1 MLASIVLGRDKMKKL
16 RSVLSIV
23 LVIAMVLSLLPH
35 SVPRT
40 HAEGQRME
48 VTIQKYGYEM
58 SGENEKMLVQ
68 HLPGAY
74 LQVQDSKGNKVYPP
88 DAEFF
93 ISGESPK
100 VIELPPG
107 QYQVVELSAPDG
119 YIGKSQPVPFT
130 VKEATTILDTQTTY
144 KSQWIPPNNQT
155 EIRGVGGNVIYYN
168 GKYHPASCIQ
178 ADKEDPDSNGTP
190 SRYVPEGDY
199 TAFGPELKERIKRVI
214 YKYQFDNAE
223 AYRILG
229 SSNYPKANLYWVVAR
244 VIEDLTLQPGKTKVH
259 DYKVY
264 NNNSEGKL
272 LDVYN
277 YFMDVAM
284 DATIVTFGW
293 QLIIFTTD
301 EAHQDLVVV
310 ELEKKEPVRV
320 KIGNEKAS
328 TPTPDSVTLPVE
340 LSLSSSKTLNGGT
353 LTAGQFTFH
362 LTDGLGNWLQ
372 TATNDAQGKISFN
385 KLSFNQP
392 GNYTYK
398 IREDKGSD
406 ASITYDESI
415 KTFTVSVE
423 KQGSSL
429 VITKVSGDATVTSQG
444 NAAAPVPGQSG
455 IGTSYP
461 GSYSFVNIGD
471 SQAYTL
477 TIDGTVWNAFCLDHF
492 RDNAKGATYRLSSTL
507 DQAYGAAT
515 AEKIKGILYY
525 GYPMDGS
532 GEIMQAIY
540 NMGYTGEKAKAFFSY
555 ATNYAIWKAT
565 ETIVDASGDFK
576 REVVQIGN
584 MILAKGK
591 APSHLNIAGYVYTS
605 GNLQPLLIYTMAGAN
620 GITGIAAGSFVNQY
634 YKPETVEVKG
644 VKTWVDDNNQN
655 NSRPMGITVRLY
667 ANNVEVASKSVT
679 AAEGWAYSFSN
690 LAKYDENGRAI
701 VYSISEDAVP
711 GYSTVIDGYNVINIK
726 KPEEVTPKFKAG
738 EIPAELTLR
747 LSKSLEGA
755 DINSAAYR
763 NAFEFVI
770 EGSYGAPL
778 PGATRVRNEGA
789 SVSFGKIWFTKA
801 GTYTYTVKE
810 VAGNESGMSYSTE
823 TKTFTV
829 TVEARKLGPNT
840 CFVIT
845 NIDTNGQVTP
855 TYSYVGD
862 FPAVNMPSSGT
873 GTSHSNGGGSHGSY
887 FLLQSGGTSYIAFCL
902 DHNRNYPSS
911 SLYYTQT
918 NSERDVQSKE
928 AILKGIGY
936 YGYPYDGSGTMLQYA
951 ANQNRYYLGAYES
964 AHLSDER
971 LLQYATNNAVWMTMD
986 PNYQG
991 ADPNSNFGRAVMNTA
1006 REIIRLANTVP
1017 IPDYVQVTMSVYKPS
1032 YNSYQR
1038 LVAFEVVT
1046 KPHAASLSFTDS
1058 FVNVKEEKTEVSGI
1072 KTWNDNN
1079 NQDGK
1084 RPASITINLLANG
1097 QKVDSQV
1104 VTAASNW
1111 RYSFTNLPKKANGR
1125 DIEYTIT
1132 EEAVS
1137 GYTTEVNGYNV
1148 TNTHKPEKT
1157 EVSGKKIW
1165 KDGNNQDGKRPSSIT
1180 INLFADG
1187 RKVDSKVLTAADNWS
1202 FRFTNLD
1209 KYANGKAI
1217 AYTIT
1222 ENEVTGYS
1230 TEVNGFQ
1237 VTNTYT
1243 PETVEVSGSK
1253 TWKDGGNQDGKRPSA
1268 ITVKL
1273 LADGDVVATK
1283 IVTAADEWKY
1293 SFTNLPKCR
1302 EGIEIQYSIAEDVVE
1317 GYSTQ
1322 INGYDII
1329 NTYTP
1334 GKTEVSGIK
1343 TWNDAENQDG
1353 KRPASIIIRLYADGV
1368 EIDSK
1373 TVTAQDEW
1381 KYKFE
1386 DLPLMKD
1393 GGKVI
1398 KYTISEDEVA
1408 GYTTVI
1414 SGYNVTNS
1422 YTPETT
1428 KVEGS
1433 KTWKDGGNQDG
1444 KRPSSI
1450 TVNLLANGVVVATK
1464 NVTAADNWKYSFT
1477 NLPKCKD
1484 GKVITYTITEE
1495 KVTDYTTSI
1504 TGFDIINSYT
1514 PDITEVSGAKTWNDK
1529 GNQDGKRPTS
1539 IVVRLYADGKEIA
1552 SQTVTV
1558 ATNWT
1563 YKFENL
1569 PKMAKGQVIKY
1580 TVSEDEVTGYTT
1592 EINGYDII
1600 NKYTPETTEISGS
1613 KTWKDAGNQDGKRPA
1628 SITIN
1633 LLANGQKI
1641 DSVTVTAK
1649 DDWKYSFTNLDKYR
1663 DGDEINYSITEDEV
1677 TGYTTEI
1684 NGYDVVNSYVPA
1696 TTEVSGTK
1704 TWKDVNNQ
1712 DGKRPSSITVNL
1724 LADGV
1729 KVDSVTV
1736 TEKDGWKYSFTNLP
1750 KFQDGIEIE
1759 YTVTED
1765 TVEGY
1770 SVEIQGYDIINRY
1783 TPGETE
1789 ISGIKTWNDA
1799 DNQDGKR
1806 PASITIRLHAD
1817 GKEIASRTVSAKD
1830 NWSYKFEKL
1839 PLMSNGKAIQYTV
1852 SEDKVAEYTTEID
1865 GDNVTNTHKPETT
1878 KVEGSKT
1885 WKDGGNQDGKR
1896 PGSITINLLA
1906 DGEVAETKTVTEK
1919 DGWKYSFT
1927 NLPKYKEGKEI
1938 KYTITEEKVADYTT
1952 EINGY
1957 DVTNSYTPGVTEV
1970 SGTKTWNDKDNQDG
1984 KRPTAI
1990 VIRLYADGKEIDS
2003 KTVTAQDQWSYK
2015 FENLPKMA
2023 GGKAIQYTVSEDEV
2037 AGYTTKIEGFDII
2050 NSYTPETTKVEG
2062 SKTWKDVNNQ
2072 DGKRPVSITVR
2083 LLANG
2088 KEIASKTVTVEDGW
2102 KYSFTNLDKYRDGD
2116 EITYTIT
2123 EDPVELYESVVSG
2136 YDVINTYIPET
2147 VEVSGSKTWK
2157 DGGNQDGI
2165 RPTAITVNLL
2175 ADGEKVASKTVT
2187 EAEEWKY
2194 SFTNLPK
2201 CKDGIEIEY
2210 TVTEDTVAGYKAEIK
2225 GFDITNHYTPG
2236 KTEIS
2241 GIKTWKDA
2249 DNQDG
2254 KRPES
2259 ITIRLLADGVE
2270 IDSRTVTAQDNWTYK
2285 FSDLDLKKGGKLI
2298 SYTISED
2305 PVAAYTTD
2313 IDGYN
2318 VTNNHTP
2325 ETTKVEGSKT
2335 WNDGGNQDDKRP
2347 SSITIY
2353 LLADGEVVDTKVVTE
2368 ADGWKYSFTN
2378 LPKYKEGKEIS
2389 YTIDEE
2395 RVEDYTATI
2404 TGYDVTNSY
2413 TPEITEVSG
2422 TKTWKDADN
2431 QDGKRPT
2438 AVVIRLFADGEE
2450 IASKTVTAQDKWSYR
2465 FVNLPKMADGKVIAY
2480 TISEDEVAGYTTEI
2494 QGTDVINSYTPE
2506 TTEVEGSKTWVDD
2519 GEEDSKRP
2527 ASITINLLANGK
2539 KVASKTVTAADEWK
2553 YRFTGLD
2560 KYRDGNEITYTIT
2573 EDPVIG
2579 YATEIDGTDVINTKQ
2594 DIKTK
2599 ASDQADGDK
2608 YLENQG
2614 SVTVKD
2620 IVEYTSLI
2628 PGREYTMEGQLV
2640 KKSDG
2645 SVITTAQT
2653 TFTASETGFGKVE
2666 LLFTFPAEALRGE
2679 ALVAFET
2686 CKYGEEEVAV
2696 HADINDEDQ
2705 TVYVPE
2711 IGTTATDSVT
2721 KDHIAGTGEAVTIH
2735 DVVAYKGLIP
2745 GKEYTM
2751 EGQLHVKSSGEAIG
2765 KTVTKT
2771 FTANESGSGKVTLSF
2786 TLTAEEAAA
2795 LRGDSVVAFETAKEE
2810 GKVVAVHADLKDE
2823 EQTVHFPEVK
2833 TNASDKADGDKTLEA
2848 LESVTIVDTVTY
2860 TNLIPG
2866 KTYTVSGTLMDKAT
2880 GEACTFPGATASKTF
2895 VAEEANG
2902 SVELEFTFDAS
2913 HLQRKVLVVFETL
2926 SYNGK
2931 VVATHQDLTD
2941 VAQTVEVEGP
2951 IVDIY
2956 VNKVWKGD
2964 DESSRPASIT
2974 VKLLADGK
2982 DTGKTLL
2989 LSAEN
2994 KWTGAFKDL
3003 EAKKNG
3009 KAIAYTVEEVG
3020 VAGYISTI
3028 SGNGGR
3034 NVTITNSKPEIKTQA
3049 SDQKDGDKYLENQ
3062 GSVTVK
3068 DVVDYKGL
3076 IPGKEYTM
3084 EGQLVKKSDAS
3095 VVTTAT
3101 AKFTA
3106 SESGAGKVE
3115 LLFTFPADA
3124 LKGEALVAFE
3134 SCQYGEDE
3142 IAVHADIK
3150 DEDQTVYVPAIGTTA
3165 TDSITEDHIA
3175 NAESAVTIIDVVAY
3189 KGLIPGKEYTME
3201 GQLHV
3206 KSSGK
3211 AIGRQITQTFVAGE
3225 KGSGSVTMEFTLTA
3239 GEALAL
3245 KGDSVVAFETAL
3257 EGDKAVAVHADIHD
3271 EDQTVHFPE
3280 AKTNATDKAD
3290 GDKTLDSLD
3299 KVTVVDKVT
3308 YTNLIP
3314 GKTYTV
3320 SGTLMD
3326 KATGQACTFEGA
3338 TASKT
3343 FVAKSANGSVNLEF
3357 TFDASALQRKVLVV
3371 FETVTYNGNVVA
3383 THQDLNDQE
3392 QTVEVEGPT
3401 TEINVVK
3408 RWLGDDINSRPAYI
3422 TVKLI
3427 ADGVDT
3433 GKTLTL
3439 SLANNWRGSFKEL
3452 DAKLNGKDIVY
3463 TVEEVEVAGYVTT
3476 IEGNGTLNVTIT
3488 NGKADIKTQASDQK
3502 DGDKYLESQ
3511 GNVTVKDVVEYKG
3524 LIPGREYTME
3534 GQLVKKSDASVITTA
3549 TAKFTASAS
3558 GDGKVELLFT
3568 FPADA
3573 LKGEAL
3579 VAFETC
3585 KYGEDEVAVH
3595 ADINDEDQ
3603 TVYVPE
3609 IGTTATDSVTQDHI
3623 AHAGEAVTI
3632 IDVVAYKALIPGGSY
3647 TMEGQLHVKAN
3658 GESFGKKVV
3667 QPFTASE
3674 SGSGSVTIE
3683 FVLSAEEAAALKGQS
3698 VVAFETVKENGQ
3710 EVAVHA
3716 DIQDENQT
3724 VHFPEA
3730 KTNAVD
3736 KADGDK
3742 TLAPEKQVTVVDKVT
3757 YTNLIPGKTYTVS
3770 GTLMDKASGEA
3781 CSFEGATASKTFV
3794 AETADG
3800 SVELEFT
3807 FDASNL
3813 QRQVLV
3819 VFETVTYNGKVVA
3832 THQDLTDADQTV
3844 EVESPV
3850 VDIYVNKI
3858 WKGDDITARP
3868 AYITVK
3874 LIANGVDTG
3883 KTLLLSLANNWTGSF
3898 TELQAKENGQDVI
3911 YTVEEVEVSGYI
3923 STVSG
3928 NGTRNITITNAKP
3941 SIETEATD
3949 QADGDKYLETQGT
3962 VTVKDVVEY
3971 KDLIPGREYTMEGQL
3986 VRKSDGGLVTT
3997 ANRSFTASESG
4008 NGKVELF
4015 FTFPVDSLKGEAL
4028 VAFETCKF
4036 GEEEVAVHA
4045 DINDED
4051 QTVYVP
4057 EIGTT
4062 ATDSQTGGHMA
4073 NASEAV
4079 TIIDVVEYKALIPG
4093 ATYTME
4099 GQLHLKSDGEKTIG
4113 ETVTKTF
4120 IADESGNGSVAMEFI
4135 LTAEEAAAL
4144 KGESVVAFESVKENG
4159 KEIAVHA
4166 DINDENQ
4173 TVYFPEAK
4181 TNATDKVDGDKIVRP
4196 VEMATILDEVT
4207 YTNLQLGKEYTI
4219 SGSLHIKNAD
4229 GSDGGVLVIDG
4240 KEVTATKTFIAYQAN
4255 GSETLEFTLDASALN
4270 GRKVVAFEKVLHE
4283 GKVVATHE
4291 DIMDVAQTV
4300 EVKGINISVKKTWIG
4315 EAPNFLRLQLKR
4327 DGAAIELVTLSA
4339 YTNWSYEWK
4348 GLPADHE
4355 YEVVEVVPAGYVQTG
4370 MNVSKDADG
4379 NYLVEL
4385 ENTGHPEVKINKT
4398 DMGGTEVDGAEIM
4411 VFGDDLELTWISKI
4425 GETMSFIA
4433 APGVYTMIEI
4443 NAPEGYQQ
4451 VTTDIE
4457 FRVDLDG
4464 TVTVLT
4470 TLVEPAGAVEVRD
4483 GVLILKD
4490 EIEEMVTIPPVTE
4503 EETTKVNAETA
4514 VPTTEAEE
4522 EEEESTTVPE
4532 ETTATIPPTE
4542 EVETTTRED
4551 AETVTPAPTTTRPS
4565 APDTGDHSNIMMYV
4579 AMLGAAASGTG
4590 LLLGR
4595 RKKEEE

>member
-1 MLASIVLGRDKMKKL
+1 MKKL

-48 VTIQKYGYEM
+48 VTIQKYGYETVG
-58 SGENEKMLVQ
+58 GEKKMTVP

-74 LQVQDSKGNKVYPP
+74 LQVQDSKGNKVYPT

-93 ISGESPK
+93 ISGESAK

-107 QYQVVELSAPDG
+107 QYQLVELSAPDG
-119 YIGKSQPVPFT
+119 YIGTSQPVPFT
-130 VKEATTILDTQTTY
+130 VKEATTILDTQATY
-144 KSQWIPPNNQT
+144 ESQWIPPNNQT

-178 ADKEDPDSNGTP
+178 ADKEDPDYNGTP

-199 TAFGPELKERIKRVI
+199 TAFGPELKEQIKRVI

-229 SSNYPKANLYWVVAR
+229 RSNYPKANLYWAVAR
-244 VIEDLTLQPGKTKVH
+244 VIEDLTLQPGKKKVH
-259 DYKVY
+259 DYNIS

-272 LDVYN
+272 LDVYK

-293 QLIIFTTD
+293 QLIFFTTD

-310 ELEKKEPVRV
+310 ELEKKEPVVV

-328 TPTPDSVTLPVE
+328 APAPDSVTLPVE

-398 IREDKGSD
+398 IKEDKGSD

-429 VITKVSGDATVTSQG
+429 VITKVSGDATVTAQG

-455 IGTSYP
+455 IGTAYP

-492 RDNAKGATYRLSSTL
+492 RADAKGSTYRLSSTL
-507 DQAYGAAT
+507 DQAYGSAAET
-515 AEKIKGILYY
+515 IKGILYY

-565 ETIVDASGDFK
+565 GTIVDASGDFK
-576 REVVQIGN
+576 SEVVRIGN
-584 MILAKGK
+584 MILGKGK
-591 APSHLNIAGYVYTS
+591 APSHVNLAGYVYTS

-620 GITGIAAGSFVNQY
+620 GITGIAAGSFVNNY

-644 VKTWVDDNNQN
+644 VKTWADDDNQN
-655 NSRPMGITVRLY
+655 GSRPMGITVRLY

-726 KPEEVTPKFKAG
+726 KPEEVTPKFKSG

-840 CFVIT
+840 RFVIT

-855 TYSYVGD
+855 AYSYVGD
-862 FPAVNMPSSGT
+862 FPAVNMPTSGT

-902 DHNRNYPSS
+902 DHNRYYPSS
-911 SLYYTQT
+911 SQYYTQA
-918 NSERDVQSKE
+918 NSEWDVQSKE

-951 ANQNRYYLGAYES
+951 ANQNRYYLGSYES

-991 ADPNSNFGRAVMNTA
+991 ADPNSGFGRAVMNTA
-1006 REIIRLANTVP
+1006 REIIRLAKTVP

-1097 QKVDSQV
+1097 QKVDSRT
-1104 VTAASNW
+1104 VTAANNW

-1165 KDGNNQDGKRPSSIT
+1165 VDGNNQDGTRPESII

-1187 RKVDSKVLTAADNWS
+1187 RKVDSKVVTAADNWS

-1253 TWKDGGNQDGKRPSA
+1253 TWNDGGNQDGKRPAS

-1273 LADGDVVATK
+1273 LADGDVVQTK

-1302 EGIEIQYSIAEDVVE
+1302 EGIEIKYTIAEDVVE

-1334 GKTEVSGIK
+1334 GKTEISGIK

-1353 KRPASIIIRLYADGV
+1353 KRPASITIRLYADGV
-1368 EIDSK
+1368 EIDSR
-1373 TVTAQDEW
+1373 TVTAQD
-1381 KYKFE
+1381 
-1386 DLPLMKD
+1386 
-1393 GGKVI
+1393 
-1398 KYTISEDEVA
+1398 
-1408 GYTTVI
+1408 
-1414 SGYNVTNS
+1414 
-1422 YTPETT
+1422 
-1428 KVEGS
+1428 
-1433 KTWKDGGNQDG
+1433 
-1444 KRPSSI
+1444 
-1450 TVNLLANGVVVATK
+1450 
-1464 NVTAADNWKYSFT
+1464 
-1477 NLPKCKD
+1477 
-1484 GKVITYTITEE
+1484 
-1495 KVTDYTTSI
+1495 
-1504 TGFDIINSYT
+1504 
-1514 PDITEVSGAKTWNDK
+1514 
-1529 GNQDGKRPTS
+1529 
-1539 IVVRLYADGKEIA
+1539 
-1552 SQTVTV
+1552 
-1558 ATNWT
+1558 NWT
-1563 YKFENL
+1563 YKF
-1569 PKMAKGQVIKY
+1569 
-1580 TVSEDEVTGYTT
+1580 S
-1592 EINGYDII
+1592 
-1600 NKYTPETTEISGS
+1600 
-1613 KTWKDAGNQDGKRPA
+1613 
-1628 SITIN
+1628 
-1633 LLANGQKI
+1633 
-1641 DSVTVTAK
+1641 
-1649 DDWKYSFTNLDKYR
+1649 NLDLKK
-1663 DGDEINYSITEDEV
+1663 
-1677 TGYTTEI
+1677 
-1684 NGYDVVNSYVPA
+1684 
-1696 TTEVSGTK
+1696 SG
-1704 TWKDVNNQ
+1704 
-1712 DGKRPSSITVNL
+1712 
-1724 LADGV
+1724 
-1729 KVDSVTV
+1729 
-1736 TEKDGWKYSFTNLP
+1736 
-1750 KFQDGIEIE
+1750 
-1759 YTVTED
+1759 
-1765 TVEGY
+1765 
-1770 SVEIQGYDIINRY
+1770 
-1783 TPGETE
+1783 
-1789 ISGIKTWNDA
+1789 
-1799 DNQDGKR
+1799 
-1806 PASITIRLHAD
+1806 
-1817 GKEIASRTVSAKD
+1817 
-1830 NWSYKFEKL
+1830 KL
-1839 PLMSNGKAIQYTV
+1839 IQYTV
-1852 SEDKVAEYTTEID
+1852 SEDKVEEYTTEID
-1865 GDNVTNTHKPETT
+1865 GYNVTNTHKPETT

-1885 WKDGGNQDGKR
+1885 WNDGGNQDGKR

-1906 DGEVAETKTVTEK
+1906 DGEVADTKTVTEA

-1938 KYTITEEKVADYTT
+1938 NYTITEEKVADYTT

-1957 DVTNSYTPGVTEV
+1957 DVTNSYTPGITEV

-1990 VIRLYADGKEIDS
+1990 VVRLYADGKEIDS

-2037 AGYTTKIEGFDII
+2037 AGYTTKIDGFDII

-2062 SKTWKDVNNQ
+2062 SKTWNDEGNQ

-2102 KYSFTNLDKYRDGD
+2102 KYSFTNLDKYWDGN
-2116 EITYTIT
+2116 EISYTIS
-2123 EDPVELYESVVSG
+2123 EDPVELYESVVNG
-2136 YDVINTYIPET
+2136 YDVINTYVPET
-2147 VEVSGSKTWK
+2147 VEVSGLKTWN

-2175 ADGEKVASKTVT
+2175 ADGEKVDSVTVT

-2210 TVTEDTVAGYKAEIK
+2210 TVTEDTVAGYRAEIT

-2254 KRPES
+2254 KRPAS
-2259 ITIRLLADGVE
+2259 ITIRLYADGVE

-2285 FSDLDLKKGGKLI
+2285 FSELDLKKGGKLI

-2335 WNDGGNQDDKRP
+2335 WNDGGNQDGKRP
-2347 SSITIY
+2347 GSITIN
-2353 LLADGEVVDTKVVTE
+2353 LLADGEVADTKTVTE

-2378 LPKYKEGKEIS
+2378 LPKYKEGKEIK
-2389 YTIDEE
+2389 YTITEE
-2395 RVEDYTATI
+2395 KVTDYTTVI
-2404 TGYDVTNSY
+2404 NGYDVTNSY
-2413 TPEITEVSG
+2413 TPDITEVSG
-2422 TKTWKDADN
+2422 TKTWNDKDN
-2431 QDGKRPT
+2431 QDNKRPT
-2438 AVVIRLFADGEE
+2438 SIVVRLYADGKE
-2450 IASKTVTAQDKWSYR
+2450 IASQTVTVATNWTYK
-2465 FVNLPKMADGKVIAY
+2465 FENLPKMANGQVIKY
-2480 TISEDEVAGYTTEI
+2480 TISEDEVPGYTTEI

-2519 GEEDSKRP
+2519 GEEDGKRP
-2527 ASITINLLANGK
+2527 ESITINLLANGQ
-2539 KVASKTVTAADEWK
+2539 KVASKTVTAKDSWK
-2553 YRFTGLD
+2553 YSFTGLD
-2560 KYRDGNEITYTIT
+2560 KYRDGNEITYTVT
-2573 EDPVIG
+2573 EEPVNG
-2579 YATEIDGTDVINTKQ
+2579 YATEIDGYDVINTKQ

-2620 IVEYTSLI
+2620 VVEYTSLI
-2628 PGREYTMEGQLV
+2628 PGRKYTMEGQLV

-2645 SVITTAQT
+2645 SVITTART
-2653 TFTASETGFGKVE
+2653 SFTASETGFGKVE
-2666 LLFTFPAEALRGE
+2666 LLFIFPADALRGE

-2751 EGQLHVKSSGEAIG
+2751 EGRLHVRSSGEAIG

-2786 TLTAEEAAA
+2786 TLTAEEAVA

-2833 TNASDKADGDKTLEA
+2833 TNATDKADGDKTLEA

-2880 GEACTFPGATASKTF
+2880 GQACTFPGATASKTF

-3028 SGNGGR
+3028 SGNGGK

-3134 SCQYGEDE
+3134 SCKYGEDE
-3142 IAVHADIK
+3142 IAVHADIN

-3165 TDSITEDHIA
+3165 TDSVTEDHIA

-3211 AIGRQITQTFVAGE
+3211 AIGRQITRTFVAGE

-3271 EDQTVHFPE
+3271 EDQTVRFPE

-3343 FVAKSANGSVNLEF
+3343 FVAKKANGSVDLEF

-3452 DAKLNGKDIVY
+3452 DAKLKGKDIVY
-3463 TVEEVEVAGYVTT
+3463 TVEEVEVAGYETS

-3488 NGKADIKTQASDQK
+3488 NGKAGIETQATDQK

-3511 GNVTVKDVVEYKG
+3511 GSVTVKDVVEYKG
-3524 LIPGREYTME
+3524 LIPGKEYSME
-3534 GQLVKKSDASVITTA
+3534 GQLVKKSDTSVVA
-3549 TAKFTASAS
+3549 TASKTFTASAS
-3558 GDGKVELLFT
+3558 GAGKVELLFT
-3568 FPADA
+3568 FPADS

-3623 AHAGEAVTI
+3623 ANAGEAVTI

-3647 TMEGQLHVKAN
+3647 TMEGQLHVKSN

-3698 VVAFETVKENGQ
+3698 VVAFETVRENGQ

-3716 DIQDENQT
+3716 DINDENQT

-3742 TLAPEKQVTVVDKVT
+3742 ILAPEKQVTVVDKVT

-3971 KDLIPGREYTMEGQL
+3971 KDLIPGKEYTMEGQL

-3997 ANRSFTASESG
+3997 ASRSFTASESG
-4008 NGKVELF
+4008 NGKVELL

-4120 IADESGNGSVAMEFI
+4120 IADESGNGSVAMEFH

-4144 KGESVVAFESVKENG
+4144 KGESVVAFETVKENG

-4181 TNATDKVDGDKIVRP
+4181 TNATDKVDGDKTVRP

-4207 YTNLQLGKEYTI
+4207 YTNLQVGKEYTI

-4370 MNVSKDADG
+4370 MNVSKDKDG

-4385 ENTGHPEVKINKT
+4385 ENTGYPEVKINKT

-4425 GETMSFIA
+4425 GETMSFVA

-4490 EIEEMVTIPPVTE
+4490 EIEEMATIPPVTE

-4514 VPTTEAEE
+4514 VPTTEAE

-4565 APDTGDHSNIMMYV
+4565 APDTGDHSNIMLYV
-4579 AMLGAAASGTG
+4579 AMLGAATSGTG
-4590 LLLGR
+4590 FLLSR